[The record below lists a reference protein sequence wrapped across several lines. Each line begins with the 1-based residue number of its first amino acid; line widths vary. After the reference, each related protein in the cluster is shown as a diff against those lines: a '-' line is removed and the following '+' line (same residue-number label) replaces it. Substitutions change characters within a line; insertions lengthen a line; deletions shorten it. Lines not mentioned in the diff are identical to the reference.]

1 MAGGARGR
9 IERGKK
15 KNKQKARL
23 KGSHW
28 ERLGYFALFST
39 ASGIYSALEISR
51 TKMTG

>member
-1 MAGGARGR
+1 MAGGAWADRAR
-9 IERGKK
+9 QKK
-15 KNKQKARL
+15 KQKARL

-51 TKMTG
+51 IKMTG

>member
-1 MAGGARGR
+1 VAGGARGR

-15 KNKQKARL
+15 KKQKARL